1 MLSLSWLSDDNRNR
15 FWTGSSADVGGRGY
29 LRSEGVRSH
38 LGEQSQLIRYY
49 VCVGWGPT
57 FEVSAKCLSVTAE
70 IHLVV
75 LSLRPDYWYGSA
87 DQGSLIVFA
96 CRCWVRKA
104 SSLGVRE

>member
-1 MLSLSWLSDDNRNR
+1 MRR
-15 FWTGSSADVGGRGY
+15 
-29 LRSEGVRSH
+29 
-38 LGEQSQLIRYY
+38 LGL
-49 VCVGWGPT
+49 T
-57 FEVSAKCLSVTAE
+57 FEVFAECLSVTAE

-104 SSLGVRE
+104 SSLGVGE